1 MVRVFI
7 SQPMRDK
14 TNEYIKK
21 ERRVAIE
28 HVKKELGEDVEV
40 IDSFFEDAP
49 HDAKPLWFLGKSF
62 ELLSGA
68 DVALFIGHWYEYRGC
83 NLEHEAAKQYGI
95 KVMYYDEKPKAETDG
110 FITAGV

>member
-1 MVRVFI
+1 MVYVFI

-14 TNEYIKK
+14 TDDEIKK
-21 ERRVAIE
+21 ERHAAIE
-28 HVKKELGEDVEV
+28 RVKKEMGEDVEV
-40 IDSFFEDAP
+40 IDSFFEKAP

-83 NLEHEAAKQYGI
+83 KLEHEAAKQYGI
-95 KVMYYDEKPKAETDG
+95 KVMYYDEKPEAETDG
-110 FITAGV
+110 FITESV